1 MVPHRELLV
10 LFWSDHGEN
19 IETVTLNSIRMA
31 SIRGTTEP
39 EVCFTDSIVMIMIM
53 KVATIMN
60 LSFCTSLTA
69 INNIDSYKYSTI
81 PKWNK
86 SLI

>member
-1 MVPHRELLV
+1 M
-10 LFWSDHGEN
+10 FWSDHGEN

-31 SIRGTTEP
+31 SIRGTTES
-39 EVCFTDSIVMIMIM
+39 EVCYTDSIVMIMTM

-60 LSFCTSLTA
+60 LSFCTSYQT
-69 INNIDSYKYSTI
+69 NIDSYKYSTI
-81 PKWNK
+81 PDWNK